1 MKRIVF
7 IFTALLFVQNTFG
20 QGSETGIV
28 MAVASEKGN
37 IIRFWPNTEKMEEV
51 AEMIHKT
58 RQFHVYR
65 AVSGLNELKY
75 EAIGTVQHPRTA
87 DDFKSGVSAED
98 YRAYLTLLNLKS
110 DQELTKRLSGK
121 PEMESMLLI
130 SELKSEFLLAYGLAF
145 LDKNVS
151 KGDYYQY
158 QVVREDKEGKRS
170 VWGETSLFAKEGNL
184 ELDRVTMQT
193 DTVVVSDSLVN
204 FRWRVSVPD
213 FSTLD
218 FPEME
223 DSLRRSLRKLKTY
236 KGKGSYNSV
245 LGIFNRYGLNVS
257 NTAFLTYYRVNEE
270 KEWHFLEKSLASAD
284 SSAAGYFVSS
294 KVPCLPH
301 DRVEAVIVPQDFAY
315 NTGTKSAVAK
325 GWAVTTQSVDFIT
338 AVNARDSVNS
348 ILLSWDKLPDYGY
361 YAGIE
366 VAKSA
371 HDMERKVVA
380 VLPPTATGYK
390 DTEVFPAGTL
400 YSYYVRPLFNGINGV
415 EQAIPSAV
423 IHSCT
428 TFSKPAV
435 PYNLRVVEEGGLIRV
450 SWEGAEDEAFHSYHV
465 LRGDHPNKLGLIS
478 GNVHTRE
485 YFDTSAYLSPK
496 LTHYYSVMAMNVMQ
510 DTSAY
515 AAPVSFTLSRR
526 DAVKPPALLTFEP
539 MNNEAYLYWDD
550 VKLNDTDIAGYVV
563 QKNEGSISVLSD
575 LLESNFYVD
584 KEFHAGTAT
593 SYRVASV
600 SIHGDTSVFSP
611 ATTAEVSKAPQEH
624 APVTGIALTEL
635 PTSVRISWPS
645 VLSGGIT
652 KFRVYRR
659 LPHETGFRLLKEI
672 SPGNFFYEDTAAE
685 PGKVYVYTVTSVNS
699 MDQESAFYEEQTI
712 VREGNER

>member
-1 MKRIVF
+1 MRRIVF
-7 IFTALLFVQNTFG
+7 IFAALLFVQDIFG
-20 QGSETGIV
+20 QDSKSGIV

-37 IIRFWPNTEKMEEV
+37 IIRFWPDTDKMEEV
-51 AEMIHKT
+51 SDIISKT
-58 RQFHVYR
+58 RQFRIYR
-65 AVSGLNELKY
+65 AVSGLNDLKY
-75 EAIGTVQHPRTA
+75 TAISTVKHPRTA
-87 DDFKSGVSAED
+87 EDFKSQVNPED

-110 DQELTKRLSGK
+110 DRELTTRLAGK
-121 PEMESMLLI
+121 PELESMLLV

-158 QVVREDKEGKRS
+158 QVVREDQEGKLS

-184 ELDRVTMQT
+184 ELDRVTMKP
-193 DTVVVSDSLVN
+193 DTVLVSDSLIN
-204 FRWRVSVPD
+204 FRWQVSVPD
-213 FSTLD
+213 FSTFD

-236 KGKGSYNSV
+236 KGNGSYQNV
-245 LGIFNRYGLNVS
+245 LSIFNRYGLHVS
-257 NTAFLTYYRVNEE
+257 NTAFLTYYRINEE
-270 KEWHFLEKSLASAD
+270 KEWHYLEKNLASAD
-284 SSAAGYFVSS
+284 SSAAGYFISS
-294 KVPCLPH
+294 SVPCLPH

-315 NTGTKSAVAK
+315 NTGKKSEVAK
-325 GWAVTTQSVDFIT
+325 GWAVTAQSVEFIT

-371 HDMERKVVA
+371 HDMERRVVT

-390 DTEVFPAGTL
+390 DPEVFPAGTL

-415 EQAIPSAV
+415 EQAIPSTV

-428 TFSKPAV
+428 TFSKPSV
-435 PYNLRVVEEGGLIRV
+435 PYNLKVVEEGGLIRL
-450 SWEGAEDEAFHSYHV
+450 SWKGAEDEAFHSYHV
-465 LRGDHPNKLGLIS
+465 LRGDHPNRLGLIS
-478 GNVHTRE
+478 GNIHARE

-496 LTHYYSVMAMNVMQ
+496 ITHYYSVMAMNVMQ

-515 AAPVSFTLSRR
+515 AAPVSFTLSKR
-526 DAVKPPALLTFEP
+526 DVLKSPALVTFEA
-539 MNNEAYLYWDD
+539 MNDDAYLFWDD
-550 VKLNDTDIAGYVV
+550 IKLNDTEIAGYVV
-563 QKNEGSISVLSD
+563 QKSEGSKSVLSD

-584 KEFHAGTAT
+584 KGFNPGTVT
-593 SYRVASV
+593 YYRVASV

-611 ATTAEVSKAPQEH
+611 ATTAESVKAKPEH
-624 APVTGIALTEL
+624 PPLTGITLTDL
-635 PTSVRISWPS
+635 PGAVRVSWPA
-645 VLSGGIT
+645 VLTGNIS

-659 LPHETGFRLLKEI
+659 LPNESAYRLLKET
-672 SPGNFFYEDTAAE
+672 SPGKFYYEDTEAE
-685 PGKVYVYTVTSVNS
+685 RGKVYVYTVTSVNS
-699 MDQESAFYEEQTI
+699 ADQESAFYEEQTI
-712 VREGNER
+712 VREGEQ